1 MEPVVGPD
9 SHPLPL
15 PDMTRLLSLFAAI
28 LLLTGCASDD
38 PDGYLVTD
46 AVIYTMDA
54 NDPAVESMVVMDGKV
69 AAIGHPEDLRAAYPD
84 LAEHSAGG
92 KTIVPGFTDSHGHFM
107 GLGLEKLSVDLRG
120 TRSIDEVI
128 QRINDFYSDLE
139 PGEWIRG
146 RGWNQE
152 LWPSRSFPTRQD
164 LDAHFPDNPIAFSR
178 IDGHADWYNTAAM
191 NIAGFESI
199 QNAEDPVGGAII
211 RTPDGVPTGVFVDAA
226 AYLVEQH
233 VPSWT
238 EEELDRALVLAMD
251 EAASVGLTG
260 IHDAGVNMTT
270 IERYQRFIDE
280 DRFSVRMYA
289 MIGGTGST
297 FDALCNQHIIDY
309 GDFLTVRSV
318 KLYLDGA
325 LGSRGA
331 ALLHDYADDPGNRGL
346 LFVEPEEFSGVVQR
360 AVECGY
366 QVNTHAIGDR
376 GNRVLLESYELAG
389 ITPDMRPRNEHTQ
402 IIALED
408 IPRFQDLGIIA
419 SMQPTHATSDLNM
432 AEDRLGPHRIKGG
445 YAWRTLKE
453 AGIPLAFGSDFPVER
468 PHPLEGF
475 FASVTRQTR
484 DLLPEGGWY
493 PEERLTR
500 EETLEAFTQGG
511 AFAAFQ
517 EDQLGS
523 LTPGKW
529 ADFVVL
535 SDDIM
540 QIPPAQILEAGVMS
554 TVVGGKTVHG
564 SFGSE

>member
-1 MEPVVGPD
+1 
-9 SHPLPL
+9 
-15 PDMTRLLSLFAAI
+15 MTRLFSFLVILF
-28 LLLTGCASDD
+28 LVTGCTSAG
-38 PDGYLVTD
+38 PDGYVITD

-54 NDPAVESMVVMDGKV
+54 GEPVAEAMVVLDGKV
-69 AAIGHPEDLRAAYPD
+69 AAIGHEEDLREAYPD
-84 LAEHSAGG
+84 LSARSAGG
-92 KTIVPGFTDSHGHFM
+92 KSIVPGFTDSHGHFM

-120 TRSIDEVI
+120 TRSIDEVVE
-128 QRINDFYSDLE
+128 RIRAFYPDLE
-139 PGEWIRG
+139 PGQWIRG

-152 LWPSRSFPTRQD
+152 LWPGRAFPTRQD
-164 LDAHFPDNPIAFSR
+164 LDLHFRDNPIALSR

-191 NIAGFESI
+191 DIAGFEAI

-211 RTPDGVPTGVFVDAA
+211 RDAEGVPTGVFVDAA
-226 AYLVEQH
+226 AYLVERH
-233 VPSWT
+233 VPAWT
-238 EEELDRALVLAMD
+238 EEELDRALEIAMQS
-251 EAASVGLTG
+251 AAEVGLTG
-260 IHDAGVNMTT
+260 VHDAGVDMTT

-289 MIGGTGST
+289 MIGGAGST

-346 LFVEPEEFSGVVQR
+346 LFVEPDEFSGVVQH
-360 AVECGY
+360 AVACGY

-376 GNRVLLESYELAG
+376 GNRVLLESYELAS

-468 PHPLEGF
+468 AHPLEGF
-475 FASVTRQTR
+475 FASITRQTR

-523 LTPGKW
+523 LSPGKW

-540 QIPPAQILEAGVMS
+540 QIPPAQVLETSVIA
-554 TVVGGKTVHG
+554 TVVGGKTIHG
-564 SFGSE
+564 TFVSE